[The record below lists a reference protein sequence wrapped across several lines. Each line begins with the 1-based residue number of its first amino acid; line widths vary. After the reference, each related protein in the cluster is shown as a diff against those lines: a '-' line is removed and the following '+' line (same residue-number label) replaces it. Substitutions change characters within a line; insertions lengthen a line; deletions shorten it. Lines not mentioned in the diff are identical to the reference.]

1 MESKADKGRLM
12 TNETA
17 IKKELKDYLEITG
30 WFVFH
35 LMAGIGSYPG
45 APDLIAIRNGIVLF
59 IEAKAVKGKLSNG
72 QKVFQSRIQNSNGH
86 YIVAHSHIDIVDY
99 LNEHVQ

>member
-1 MESKADKGRLM
+1 M

-17 IKKELKDYLEITG
+17 IKKEIKDFLRFNG

-35 LMAGIGSYPG
+35 LLAGIGCYPG
-45 APDLIAIRNGIVLF
+45 APDLIAIRDGIVLF
-59 IEAKAVKGKLSNG
+59 IEAKVLKGKLSDG
-72 QKVFQSRIQNSNGH
+72 QKVFQARIQNGNGH